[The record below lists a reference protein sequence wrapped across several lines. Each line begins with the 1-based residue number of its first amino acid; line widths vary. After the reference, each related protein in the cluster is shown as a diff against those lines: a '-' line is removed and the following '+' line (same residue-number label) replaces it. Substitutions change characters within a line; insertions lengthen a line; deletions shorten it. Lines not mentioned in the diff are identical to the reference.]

1 MTSSSLTKTKEPG
14 YGLSGVVPN
23 LKNKAGST
31 LKSYLGSL
39 QKFLDFASKKL
50 NRPYLPE
57 QTRDAFERLET
68 NHNKGDIQGQL
79 EEVSEGVRQPA
90 HIQQGRSHND
100 VSTSY

>member
-1 MTSSSLTKTKEPG
+1 MTSPSLTKTKEPG
-14 YGLSGVVPN
+14 YGLSGVVSN

-31 LKSYLGSL
+31 LKSYL
-39 QKFLDFASKKL
+39 DFASKKL
-50 NRPYLPE
+50 NRPYLPVLPE
-57 QTRDAFERLET
+57 QTRDAFKRLET

-90 HIQQGRSHND
+90 QIHQGRSHND